1 MDIIEIKNED
11 YIAGLSIAL
20 QQTLVHLYKLDSKIV
35 IPEVDRANE
44 SIIFSIAIA
53 MKLTGY
59 SIDDYVGDELTK
71 SRIKLLMN
79 RYLIISDSLLN
90 LYNEKLAF
98 LKIFNIYFVNYSFYS
113 FLNEHHISIEILKHT
128 TTDYCNFAE
137 FAFHIDEFNT
147 FFAKIEKEADGIIIY
162 NNVITKGNLATA
174 VKIDLEKFL
183 KDPTKNI

>member
-1 MDIIEIKNED
+1 MDIIEIQNED

-20 QQTLVHLYKLDSKIV
+20 QQTLAHLYKLDNKIA

-44 SIIFSIAIA
+44 NIIFSIAIA

-59 SIDDYVGDELTK
+59 NIDDYAGDELTK

-79 RYLIISDSLLN
+79 RYLIISDSLFN
-90 LYNEKLAF
+90 LYNKKLAF
-98 LKIFNIYFVNYSFYS
+98 LKIFNIYFVSYSFYL
-113 FLNEHHISIEILKHT
+113 FLNEHHISVEILKHT

-147 FFAKIEKEADGIIIY
+147 FFTKIEKEADGIIIY
-162 NNVITKGNLATA
+162 NNVITKGNLAIA
-174 VKIDLEKFL
+174 VKADLEKFL
-183 KDPTKNI
+183 KGPMKNI

>member
-1 MDIIEIKNED
+1 MNTIEIPNED

-20 QQTLVHLYKLDSKIV
+20 QQTLVHLYKIDSKIV
-35 IPEVDRANE
+35 IPKVDRANE

-59 SIDDYVGDELTK
+59 SIDDYAGDELTK

-90 LYNEKLAF
+90 LYNKKFAL
-98 LKIFNIYFVNYSFYS
+98 LKIFNIYFADYSLYS
-113 FLNEHHISIEILKHT
+113 FLNEHHIAVEVLKHMT
-128 TTDYCNFAE
+128 TNNCSLAE

-147 FFAKIEKEADGIIIY
+147 FFVKIEKEADGLVIY
-162 NNVITKGNLATA
+162 NNIITKGNLATA
-174 VKIDLEKFL
+174 VKIDLEKLL
-183 KDPTKNI
+183 KGPMKNI